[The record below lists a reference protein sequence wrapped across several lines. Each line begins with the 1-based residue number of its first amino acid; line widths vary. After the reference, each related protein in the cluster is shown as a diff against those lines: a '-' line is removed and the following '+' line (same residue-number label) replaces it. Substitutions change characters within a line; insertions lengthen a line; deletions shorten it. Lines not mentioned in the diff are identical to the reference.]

1 MWKRMLQVVPVAQ
14 LSDAAFA
21 SRHRVLRSVLWMHV
35 PIVAAVALLTRPTGG
50 HQVHAGPH
58 SVVDTS
64 LVWVMIAAVA
74 AFALL
79 ASHVRSR
86 RGGAVVVSTGLMLA
100 AASLVHAGNGL
111 TDLHFQ
117 FFVVLGLI
125 SLYQD
130 WLPFIL
136 SVGLVAGHHVLTGIL
151 TPALLYSDPR
161 AAQYPVRWALMHAAF
176 VLAACA
182 VHVAYWRFASRAH
195 RETDSVRAESVHALR
210 RSEERHRAL
219 VQDSCDVIAVIG
231 VDGRITAVSP
241 AIEPV
246 TGHRADDLIGTEYL
260 SLVHPDDLGGILVVQ
275 PGTQAQNRVEVR
287 LQHSDGSWRWHD
299 VTLRD
304 MSDHPAIEGIV
315 AHHRDISDRRAVQ
328 ERLAHEAAHDGLT
341 GLANRAS
348 FLRRTQDVLTAM
360 SQRHQKVA
368 ILYLDLDGFKPINDT
383 HGHEAGDA
391 ALKAVAEKLRLCVLG
406 SDIIGRLGGDEFAIT
421 LTNLSSAENAVV
433 VAERILG
440 ELAVPCTVLDRS
452 IRVAGSIGIAVSHPD
467 LGLDELLH
475 RADIAMYRAKR
486 ARTTGWQHY
495 VEGLQGPDT
504 EATALEDDLARAVAD
519 GQLHL
524 QYQPIVSMEDGRLVG
539 LEALVRWDH
548 PHRGRLAPAAFIP
561 LAEQVGLIGEVGRWV
576 LETACA
582 DVARW
587 QPRMPDGRRLSLSV
601 NISAAQ
607 LGDQTFADGVAA
619 TLDRTGFDPH
629 NLILEL
635 GEAALGEDE
644 SAVAQLVSLN
654 QRGVRIALDDFGSGH
669 SSLEHLSQLPVD
681 VLKLDGRYVARLDG
695 ASEGSAVAQAVIRLG
710 AILHLDIVAKAVET
724 PAQADE
730 LALLGCPTGQGFH
743 YGRPVDPADV
753 DAILDRRRPRLPQV
767 P

>member
-1 MWKRMLQVVPVAQ
+1 MWKRVLQVVPAAQ
-14 LSDAAFA
+14 LSDVAFA
-21 SRHRVLRSVLWMHV
+21 SRHRVLKFVLWLHV
-35 PIVAAVALLTRPTGG
+35 PIVVAVALLTRPADG
-50 HQVHAGPH
+50 HQGHAGH
-58 SVVDTS
+58 GAAGVS
-64 LVWVMIAAVA
+64 LIWLMIAAVA

-79 ASHVRSR
+79 ASHVRNR
-86 RGGAVVVSTGLMLA
+86 RGSAVVVSTGLMLA
-100 AASLVHAGNGL
+100 AAALVHAGGGL

-125 SLYQD
+125 SLYHD

-136 SVGLVAGHHVLTGIL
+136 SVGLVAGHHLLTGIV
-151 TPALLYSDPR
+151 TPGLIYSDPR
-161 AAQYPVRWALMHAAF
+161 AAQYPVRWAVMHAAF

-182 VHVAYWRFASRAH
+182 VHVAYWRFAGRAQQ
-195 RETDSVRAESVHALR
+195 ETDAVRAESERALR

-231 VDGRITAVSP
+231 ADGRVMAVSP

-246 TGHRADDLIGTEYL
+246 TGHRAEDLVGAEYL

-287 LQHSDGSWRWHD
+287 LQHADGSWRWHD

-304 MSDHPAIEGIV
+304 MTDHPAVDGIV
-315 AHHRDISDRRAVQ
+315 AHHRDISDRRAFQ

-341 GLANRAS
+341 GLANRAA
-348 FLRRTQDVLTAM
+348 FLRRTQEVLAATPH
-360 SQRHQKVA
+360 QLQKVA
-368 ILYLDLDGFKPINDT
+368 ILFLDLDGFKPINDT
-383 HGHEAGDA
+383 YGHEAGDA
-391 ALKAVAEKLRLCVLG
+391 ALQAVAEKLRLCVLG

-421 LTNLSSAENAVV
+421 LTNISSADNAVV

-440 ELAVPCTVLDRS
+440 ELAVPCTVGEAS
-452 IRVAGSIGIAVSHPD
+452 IRVGGSIGIAVSEPD

-475 RADIAMYRAKR
+475 RADTAMYRAKR
-486 ARTTGWQHY
+486 ARTTGWQLY
-495 VEGLQGPDT
+495 VDGLHGPDT
-504 EATALEDDLARAVAD
+504 EATALEDDLAGAVAG
-519 GQLHL
+519 GQLRL
-524 QYQPIVSMEDGRLVG
+524 QYQPIVALADGRLVG
-539 LEALVRWDH
+539 LEALVRWEH
-548 PHRGRLAPAAFIP
+548 PERGLLAPSAFVP
-561 LAEQVGLIGEVGRWV
+561 LAEQVGLIGEVGQWV

-582 DVARW
+582 DVGRW

-601 NISAAQ
+601 NVSATQ
-607 LGDQTFADGVAA
+607 LADPGFADTVAA

-635 GEAALGEDE
+635 GEAALGDDR
-644 SAVAQLVSLN
+644 SAVAQLVALN
-654 QRGVRIALDDFGSGH
+654 ERGIRIALDDFGSGH

-695 ASEGSAVAQAVIRLG
+695 TSEGSAVAQAVIRLG
-710 AILHLDIVAKAVET
+710 SILHLDIVAKAVER

-743 YGRPVDPADV
+743 FGAPLDPAGV
-753 DAILDRRRPRLPQV
+753 DALLERRRSRLPQV